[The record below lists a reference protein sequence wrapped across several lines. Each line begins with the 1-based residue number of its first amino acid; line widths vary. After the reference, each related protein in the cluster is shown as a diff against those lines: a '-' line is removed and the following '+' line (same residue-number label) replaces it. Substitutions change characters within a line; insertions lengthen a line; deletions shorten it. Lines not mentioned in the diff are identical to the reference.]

1 MVWVLP
7 ALGLVQRRGHEAC
20 VLPKRRKPHVAVS
33 VWCIFQLLTVKK
45 IQSNGGIFVAEH
57 NEANVR
63 QRGDEK
69 DPSLVYGSFSAG
81 TLRKVCGRYVT
92 VSPAGEL
99 RDPGFRG

>member
-1 MVWVLP
+1 MC
-7 ALGLVQRRGHEAC
+7 ASEKTKAACSGFRLVHLSATDR
-20 VLPKRRKPHVAVS
+20 
-33 VWCIFQLLTVKK
+33 KK

-63 QRGDEK
+63 QREDEK
-69 DPSLVYGSFSAG
+69 DSSLVYGSFPAG

-99 RDPGFRG
+99 RDPGFRE